1 MSVTHL
7 HKQVDNEVFEK
18 PRVFIQDR
26 VKKLICERRV
36 YFFNTVFYHLLR
48 GFDFLFVLALVD
60 LGLYSVFGSVPGI
73 PLFDESAGFSIYL
86 EVAGFFCKERQ
97 AFSAYPI
104 NAS

>member
-1 MSVTHL
+1 MRSS
-7 HKQVDNEVFEK
+7 KN

-60 LGLYSVFGSVPGI
+60 LGLYSVFGSVPGFLCLMS
-73 PLFDESAGFSIYL
+73 PQVFLYTSRSLGFS
-86 EVAGFFCKERQ
+86 CKERQ

>member
-1 MSVTHL
+1 MRS
-7 HKQVDNEVFEK
+7 FEK

-86 EVAGFFCKERQ
+86 EVAGFFLQGTPGLQRLSDKCLLK
-97 AFSAYPI
+97 YG
-104 NAS
+104 